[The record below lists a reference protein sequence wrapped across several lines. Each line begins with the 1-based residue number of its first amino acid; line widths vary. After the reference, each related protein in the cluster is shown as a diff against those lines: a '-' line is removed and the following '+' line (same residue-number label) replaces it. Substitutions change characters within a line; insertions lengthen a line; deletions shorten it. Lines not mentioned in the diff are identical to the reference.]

1 MKTAGAFSQITST
14 SGGHRLPEGYG
25 TPPITIIGHRM
36 RATRR
41 ADSAVPAG
49 FGRAKDGNL
58 RVVYAGIGPCQER
71 PVWRGTQAAVVRP
84 YPAVT
89 CHVGG
94 ERGPLFSSSHQRV
107 GHRYTSRTAPAEPEV
122 VTGALGGCARW
133 PIGRARRVTKPL
145 RSPTYAQSG
154 CRRARRYAFRS
165 VGRTACTDKSSLA
178 AVARPGLC
186 KSEKP
191 ADEQIRE
198 LEI

>member
-1 MKTAGAFSQITST
+1 MTST

-94 ERGPLFSSSHQRV
+94 G
-107 GHRYTSRTAPAEPEV
+107 
-122 VTGALGGCARW
+122 TGASILLEPPAGGA
-133 PIGRARRVTKPL
+133 PLHVTHSAGRARSRDWSAGRLCTLAYRPCASGDETAQITDVRTVRLPPCQALRISFRRSHRLHRQIQPGCGPL
-145 RSPTYAQSG
+145 VRDFAKAENRPMSKSG
-154 CRRARRYAFRS
+154 S
-165 VGRTACTDKSSLA
+165 
-178 AVARPGLC
+178 
-186 KSEKP
+186 
-191 ADEQIRE
+191 
-198 LEI
+198 